1 MRRSLGPVPPSRSF
15 VPAIRLAHASLLYP
29 HALLLLRRLGNR
41 ADPFERLD
49 RRTLA
54 RVPRAADRT
63 PQGFVNSFT
72 REPEAPIQWLHE
84 NTT

>member
-1 MRRSLGPVPPSRSF
+1 MPPSRSF
-15 VPAIRLAHASLLYP
+15 VPAIRLAHAPLLCA
-29 HALLLLRRLGNR
+29 HALLLGRRLGDG

-63 PQGFVNSFT
+63 LQGFVNSFT
-72 REPEAPIQWLHE
+72 REPEAPIQRFHE